1 VNREISGEELR
12 ELAAGYALGSLDGE
26 DRARFEAL
34 LRAGDRDA
42 RRELRQFEET
52 LARVAAERPEAP
64 PPAVKA
70 ALLARIAAAPRAAVA
85 GDGAR
90 VVPMPSRPRRGIWT
104 AVLAAAMAAGIAAIA
119 VGLAVSTRYERR
131 LEALGQEAVA
141 LKAELE
147 RQASVLAILRD
158 PATQVVALNGLAP
171 SPTARARIMWHEKAG
186 GILVAT
192 GLPPAPEGKAYQL
205 WAIAGQGAPVP
216 AGVFTVDAGGT
227 GSLRVPPLPG
237 VTRVDVFA
245 VTLEPA
251 AGVPAPTGPMFLA
264 GKSA

>member
-1 VNREISGEELR
+1 VSREIGGEELR

-52 LARVAAERPEAP
+52 LTRVAAERPEAP
-64 PPAVKA
+64 PPSVKA
-70 ALLARIAAAPRAAVA
+70 ALLARVAAAPREAAA
-85 GDGAR
+85 DGGR
-90 VVPMPSRPRRGIWT
+90 VLPMPSRPRRRIWT
-104 AVLAAAMAAGIAAIA
+104 AVLAGAMAAGIAAIA

-131 LEALGQEAVA
+131 LEALGQEAAA

-147 RQASVLAILRD
+147 RQASVLVILRD

-171 SPTARARIMWHEKAG
+171 SPTAKARMMWHEKAG

-205 WAIAGQGAPVP
+205 WAIAGQSAPVP

-251 AGVPAPTGPMFLA
+251 AGVPAPTGLMFLA

>member
-1 VNREISGEELR
+1 
-12 ELAAGYALGSLDGE
+12 
-26 DRARFEAL
+26 
-34 LRAGDRDA
+34 
-42 RRELRQFEET
+42 
-52 LARVAAERPEAP
+52 
-64 PPAVKA
+64 
-70 ALLARIAAAPRAAVA
+70 
-85 GDGAR
+85 
-90 VVPMPSRPRRGIWT
+90 
-104 AVLAAAMAAGIAAIA
+104 MAAGIAAIA

-131 LEALGQEAVA
+131 LEALGQEAAA

-171 SPTARARIMWHEKAG
+171 SPTARARMMWHEKAG